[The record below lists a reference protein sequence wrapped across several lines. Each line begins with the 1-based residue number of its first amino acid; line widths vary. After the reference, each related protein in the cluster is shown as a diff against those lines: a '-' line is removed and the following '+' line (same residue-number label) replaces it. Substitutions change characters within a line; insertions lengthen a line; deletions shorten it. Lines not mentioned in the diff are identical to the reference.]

1 VLEEPGESWSAHRVE
16 DEVDPVSAGRRR
28 DPLLQSGLAVVDRA
42 VAPWP
47 SANSVFSFEPASAI
61 TRLPAARASW
71 TSAYPMPP
79 AAAWI
84 NTDS

>member
-1 VLEEPGESWSAHRVE
+1 LIA
-16 DEVDPVSAGRRR
+16 
-28 DPLLQSGLAVVDRA
+28 A

-61 TRLPAARASW
+61 TRLPAARASC
-71 TSAYPMPP
+71 TSADPMPP